1 MPKERKKVLCMD
13 AQRHVEYYGM
23 QQTFDELYAKSK
35 AGEVFNGLM
44 ELVLSPDNIMLAY
57 RNIKTNTGS
66 YTAGTDK
73 QNIGDIG
80 RLPPAEVIDKVRKI
94 VTGSEHGYRPKPV
107 RRKDIPKPNG
117 KTRPLGIPCI
127 WDRLVQQCIKQ
138 ILEPICEAKFSNNSY
153 GFRPN
158 RSVEHAISRTY
169 SLLQRAHLHYVLEF
183 DIKGFFDNVNHSK
196 LIRQLWALG
205 IQDKQLLFVIKR
217 ILKAPIRMPDG
228 STVYPTKGTPQG
240 GIISPLLAN
249 VVLNEL
255 DHWVDSQWVEHP
267 VANRYGTH
275 RIIRTS
281 EVFDKSKGYQKM
293 RETNLKEM
301 FIVRY
306 ADDFRIFCRNREDA
320 EKTME
325 AVTRWITE
333 RLKLEVSPEKTRI
346 VNVRKRYSEFLGFK
360 IMVYRKANDEK
371 DGKNTPFRDVARAY
385 IDSKKSILD
394 PSVRLEGD
402 YEQHKNKANTTAGKE
417 TMLRRICE
425 ISPAFAEMPISK
437 VNKREC
443 EKFLDLLGEA
453 DVRSVKGYAVLK
465 PNAKQYK
472 KLSCP
477 QIAAQCSIQTKSVE
491 RVFRGERTT
500 LKTAQEIAA
509 ALKCKPE
516 KLFHI
521 ELDHRPI
528 ARKTI
533 KEYAIFLR
541 LVMQYAE
548 REYGIDNDT
557 QTLAVK
563 GTRSRPV
570 DCLHPEEV
578 EALFRVLP
586 RCSTLEQVIVMG
598 LLNTGMR
605 RGELA
610 GLTWEDIDFDHCT
623 VHVDKSLLIVNKGY
637 HLTTTKEDNVR
648 DIDVA
653 PEFME
658 YLKTY
663 RDQWLA
669 QKHRMGSAW
678 QTCMDGKWESYRES
692 LQKLRGKNFIVI
704 NDFGWPIS
712 PDHYG
717 KIVDRVAEKAGIRK
731 IHPHMFRHT
740 FVSILLSNPDI
751 GVATVA
757 AEAGHA
763 QPSTTLAIYTQVY
776 HKRQD
781 SIRSQMSE
789 TLYKRKTPE
798 R

>member
-1 MPKERKKVLCMD
+1 MFISHNVINTPDENIIMASAKLMIPKRSAPYYVL
-13 AQRHVEYYGM
+13 
-23 QQTFDELYAKSK
+23 
-35 AGEVFNGLM
+35 
-44 ELVLSPDNIMLAY
+44 
-57 RNIKTNTGS
+57 
-66 YTAGTDK
+66 TA
-73 QNIGDIG
+73 N
-80 RLPPAEVIDKVRKI
+80 
-94 VTGSEHGYRPKPV
+94 VTVHGKRV
-107 RRKDIPKPNG
+107 RR
-117 KTRPLGIPCI
+117 
-127 WDRLVQQCIKQ
+127 
-138 ILEPICEAKFSNNSY
+138 Y
-153 GFRPN
+153 GRFDFDP
-158 RSVEHAISRTY
+158 T
-169 SLLQRAHLHYVLEF
+169 VL
-183 DIKGFFDNVNHSK
+183 K
-196 LIRQLWALG
+196 
-205 IQDKQLLFVIKR
+205 
-217 ILKAPIRMPDG
+217 
-228 STVYPTKGTPQG
+228 
-240 GIISPLLAN
+240 
-249 VVLNEL
+249 
-255 DHWVDSQWVEHP
+255 
-267 VANRYGTH
+267 TH
-275 RIIRTS
+275 RQRENAAI
-281 EVFDKSKGYQKM
+281 EAALVFE
-293 RETNLKEM
+293 R
-301 FIVRY
+301 
-306 ADDFRIFCRNREDA
+306 A
-320 EKTME
+320 EQQ
-325 AVTRWITE
+325 
-333 RLKLEVSPEKTRI
+333 
-346 VNVRKRYSEFLGFK
+346 
-360 IMVYRKANDEK
+360 KANDEK
-371 DGKNTPFRDVARAY
+371 DGKNTPFRDAARAY
-385 IDSKKSILD
+385 IDSKKSMLD

-425 ISPAFAEMPISK
+425 ISPTFAEMPISK

-578 EALFRVLP
+578 EALFKVLP

-663 RDQWLA
+663 REQWLA

-781 SIRSQMSE
+781 SIRNQMSE
-789 TLYKRKTPE
+789 TLYKNKNPE

>member
-1 MPKERKKVLCMD
+1 MNYRQDHPAWIYVRCASVN
-13 AQRHVEYYGM
+13 AA
-23 QQTFDELYAKSK
+23 TAFDRLYDLIDEA
-35 AGEVFNGLM
+35 AGHGFLVRGTSFDHCSGNTLKDRNGLRAM
-44 ELVLSPDNIMLAY
+44 LDAVENNLVEA
-57 RNIKTNTGS
+57 
-66 YTAGTDK
+66 
-73 QNIGDIG
+73 
-80 RLPPAEVIDKVRKI
+80 VIVR
-94 VTGSEHGYRPKPV
+94 
-107 RRKDIPKPNG
+107 D
-117 KTRPLGIPCI
+117 
-127 WDRLVQQCIKQ
+127 
-138 ILEPICEAKFSNNSY
+138 LEQ
-153 GFRPN
+153 
-158 RSVEHAISRTY
+158 ISRNNY
-169 SLLQRAHLHYVLEF
+169 LLV
-183 DIKGFFDNVNHSK
+183 G
-196 LIRQLWALG
+196 
-205 IQDKQLLFVIKR
+205 VIE
-217 ILKAPIRMPDG
+217 I
-228 STVYPTKGTPQG
+228 
-240 GIISPLLAN
+240 
-249 VVLNEL
+249 
-255 DHWVDSQWVEHP
+255 
-267 VANRYGTH
+267 
-275 RIIRTS
+275 
-281 EVFDKSKGYQKM
+281 
-293 RETNLKEM
+293 
-301 FIVRY
+301 
-306 ADDFRIFCRNREDA
+306 FRR
-320 EKTME
+320 
-325 AVTRWITE
+325 
-333 RLKLEVSPEKTRI
+333 
-346 VNVRKRYSEFLGFK
+346 
-360 IMVYRKANDEK
+360 
-371 DGKNTPFRDVARAY
+371 RDVY
-385 IDSKKSILD
+385 LI
-394 PSVRLEGD
+394 
-402 YEQHKNKANTTAGKE
+402 TTE
-417 TMLRRICE
+417 
-425 ISPAFAEMPISK
+425 
-437 VNKREC
+437 
-443 EKFLDLLGEA
+443 
-453 DVRSVKGYAVLK
+453 
-465 PNAKQYK
+465 
-472 KLSCP
+472 CP

-578 EALFRVLP
+578 EALFKVLP

-663 RDQWLA
+663 REQWLA

-781 SIRSQMSE
+781 SIRNQMSE
-789 TLYKRKTPE
+789 TLYKNKNPE

>member
-1 MPKERKKVLCMD
+1 MASAKLMIPKRSTPYYVL
-13 AQRHVEYYGM
+13 
-23 QQTFDELYAKSK
+23 
-35 AGEVFNGLM
+35 
-44 ELVLSPDNIMLAY
+44 
-57 RNIKTNTGS
+57 
-66 YTAGTDK
+66 TA
-73 QNIGDIG
+73 N
-80 RLPPAEVIDKVRKI
+80 
-94 VTGSEHGYRPKPV
+94 VTVHGKRV
-107 RRKDIPKPNG
+107 RR
-117 KTRPLGIPCI
+117 
-127 WDRLVQQCIKQ
+127 
-138 ILEPICEAKFSNNSY
+138 Y
-153 GFRPN
+153 GRFDFDP
-158 RSVEHAISRTY
+158 T
-169 SLLQRAHLHYVLEF
+169 VL
-183 DIKGFFDNVNHSK
+183 K
-196 LIRQLWALG
+196 
-205 IQDKQLLFVIKR
+205 
-217 ILKAPIRMPDG
+217 
-228 STVYPTKGTPQG
+228 
-240 GIISPLLAN
+240 
-249 VVLNEL
+249 
-255 DHWVDSQWVEHP
+255 
-267 VANRYGTH
+267 TH
-275 RIIRTS
+275 RQRENAAI
-281 EVFDKSKGYQKM
+281 EAALVFERAEQQK
-293 RETNLKEM
+293 
-301 FIVRY
+301 
-306 ADDFRIFCRNREDA
+306 AD
-320 EKTME
+320 
-325 AVTRWITE
+325 
-333 RLKLEVSPEKTRI
+333 
-346 VNVRKRYSEFLGFK
+346 
-360 IMVYRKANDEK
+360 DEK

-385 IDSKKSILD
+385 IDSQKSMLD

-509 ALKCKPE
+509 ALNCKPE

-578 EALFRVLP
+578 EALFKVLP
-586 RCSTLEQVIVMG
+586 RCSTLEQVIIMG

>member
-1 MPKERKKVLCMD
+1 
-13 AQRHVEYYGM
+13 
-23 QQTFDELYAKSK
+23 
-35 AGEVFNGLM
+35 
-44 ELVLSPDNIMLAY
+44 
-57 RNIKTNTGS
+57 
-66 YTAGTDK
+66 
-73 QNIGDIG
+73 
-80 RLPPAEVIDKVRKI
+80 
-94 VTGSEHGYRPKPV
+94 
-107 RRKDIPKPNG
+107 
-117 KTRPLGIPCI
+117 
-127 WDRLVQQCIKQ
+127 
-138 ILEPICEAKFSNNSY
+138 
-153 GFRPN
+153 
-158 RSVEHAISRTY
+158 
-169 SLLQRAHLHYVLEF
+169 
-183 DIKGFFDNVNHSK
+183 
-196 LIRQLWALG
+196 
-205 IQDKQLLFVIKR
+205 
-217 ILKAPIRMPDG
+217 
-228 STVYPTKGTPQG
+228 
-240 GIISPLLAN
+240 
-249 VVLNEL
+249 
-255 DHWVDSQWVEHP
+255 
-267 VANRYGTH
+267 
-275 RIIRTS
+275 
-281 EVFDKSKGYQKM
+281 
-293 RETNLKEM
+293 
-301 FIVRY
+301 
-306 ADDFRIFCRNREDA
+306 
-320 EKTME
+320 
-325 AVTRWITE
+325 
-333 RLKLEVSPEKTRI
+333 
-346 VNVRKRYSEFLGFK
+346 
-360 IMVYRKANDEK
+360 
-371 DGKNTPFRDVARAY
+371 
-385 IDSKKSILD
+385 
-394 PSVRLEGD
+394 
-402 YEQHKNKANTTAGKE
+402 
-417 TMLRRICE
+417 MLRRICE
-425 ISPAFAEMPISK
+425 ISPTFAEMPISK

-578 EALFRVLP
+578 EALFKVLP